1 MKLLNYCKSILP
13 RTIKKPG
20 FRFQVSSFK
29 KEVLNAFHVKPET
42 WNLKLLRAPNS
53 HVHLTRLMIL
63 AMVVF
68 LLHGCGISEPI
79 RYYQLS
85 SLPGADKQGTVEGN
99 KRGTIIGIG
108 PVDIPRYVDRFQIVT
123 RSAPNVVD
131 LAEYDR
137 WAEPVQTDVKRVLV
151 ENVSQLLAGEQAAV
165 IFWDEGLP
173 LDYQVRIEVT
183 RFDFERSGEAILN
196 ARWNIVGKDDREA
209 LVLKTSRFTQTAPP
223 DDFALM
229 VGAMSRNLESLS
241 QEIVSTLKPLL

>member
-1 MKLLNYCKSILP
+1 MKLLNHGKSILP
-13 RTIKKPG
+13 RTITKPG

-42 WNLKLLRAPNS
+42 WNLKLLKAPYS
-53 HVHLTRLMIL
+53 HVLLPRLMIL
-63 AMVVF
+63 TLVVF

-85 SLPGADKQGTVEGN
+85 SLPVSDNQLAAEGGSG
-99 KRGTIIGIG
+99 KTTIGIG
-108 PVDIPRYVDRFQIVT
+108 PVDIPAYVDRLQLVT
-123 RSAPNVVD
+123 LSAPNVVD

-151 ENVSQLLAGEQAAV
+151 ENLSQLLAGEQAAV

-183 RFDFERSGEAILN
+183 RFDFERRGDAILS
-196 ARWNIVGKDDREA
+196 ARWTIVGKDEREA
-209 LVLKTSRFTQTAPP
+209 LVLKTSRFTQAAQP

-241 QEIVSTLKPLL
+241 QEIVSALKPLL